1 MPTFSQE
8 PLVLQD
14 THYARKKISSTFKK
28 WKEGICAHTSVLCCF
43 FFLTPIQRLCNHQNC
58 EVFFSLSEIIKRS
71 LNYQLMVILPAM
83 CRLQN
88 PITTLMKSIS
98 SWPQPL
104 YTWTVAFIRWL
115 YGCGKKVTT
124 QGQSR
129 NPGAG
134 IPPKHFTGNIA
145 GWGLQRMEWLIKE
158 TFKMSF

>member
-28 WKEGICAHTSVLCCF
+28 WKEGICAHTSVSCCIF
-43 FFLTPIQRLCNHQNC
+43 FFLTRIQRLCNHQNC
-58 EVFFSLSEIIKRS
+58 EVFFSLSEIIERS
-71 LNYQLMVILPAM
+71 LNYHLMVILPAM

-98 SWPQPL
+98 SRPQPL
-104 YTWTVAFIRWL
+104 YTWTVAFTRWL

-124 QGQSR
+124 QGQSC
-129 NPGAG
+129 NPDTR
-134 IPPKHFTGNIA
+134 IPPKHLPVTLQDEGSK
-145 GWGLQRMEWLIKE
+145 GWSGL
-158 TFKMSF
+158 